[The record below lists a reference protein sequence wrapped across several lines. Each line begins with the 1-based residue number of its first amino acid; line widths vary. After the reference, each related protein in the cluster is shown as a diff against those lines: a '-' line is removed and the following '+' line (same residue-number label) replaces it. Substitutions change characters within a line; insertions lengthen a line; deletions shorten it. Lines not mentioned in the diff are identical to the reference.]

1 MYLLVGGTGLLGGRV
16 AARMRERGLPVRAL
30 VRPTSDGS
38 GLAALGVD
46 IVGGDVRDRA
56 SIDAA
61 LAGVDAVVTTANAM
75 ARNLAGDTTISI
87 HDVDEL
93 GNANL
98 IDAASHA
105 GVARFV
111 FVSADRE
118 ELEANTP
125 FTRAK
130 LATEAALRNAPF
142 RTVIVRPE
150 AFQEVWLSPMVG
162 VDLPHGTVRVFG
174 KGKAHRAYVA
184 VDDVAEAIVRLM
196 VMDEPPEEAVIAG
209 PEALSFDDI
218 VVRWTELTGNPVK
231 VSHVPRPMLAI
242 GSTMLRPFKPSLSST
257 MGMALHA
264 DGRDGTG
271 SAVTIRELGIEPRS
285 VTAYLQDLARM
296 EATPV

>member
-38 GLAALGVD
+38 SLSTLGVD
-46 IVGGDVRDRA
+46 VVRGDMRDRA

-61 LAGVDAVVTTANAM
+61 LAGVDTVVTTANAM

-87 HDVDEL
+87 HEVDEV

-98 IDAASHA
+98 IEAAARA

-111 FVSADRE
+111 FVSAERE
-118 ELEANTP
+118 ELEAGTP

-130 LATEAALRNAPF
+130 LATEAILATAPF
-142 RTVIVRPE
+142 RTVIIRPE

-174 KGKAHRAYVA
+174 KGKAHHPYVA
-184 VDDVAEAIVRLM
+184 VDDVAEAIVRLTL
-196 VMDEPPEEAVIAG
+196 MDEPPGEAMIAG

-218 VVRWTELTGNPVK
+218 VVRWTEITGMPVK

-242 GSTMLRPFKPSLSST
+242 GSTVLRPFKPALSST
-257 MGMALHA
+257 MGMALQA
-264 DGRDGTG
+264 DGRDSTG
-271 SAVTIRELGIEPRS
+271 SAETIRELGIEPRS
-285 VTAYLQDLARM
+285 VTAFLQGLAGV
-296 EATPV
+296 EVAPA